1 MIEKA
6 IKNLLNEQVKGLLW
20 SANYK
25 TQNDNYGVVYYEGGD
40 PINVNDETKA
50 ERLNYQVEI
59 NSSDF
64 DKAKFKAHQVYT
76 LLHGLSNQV
85 YTAAYNDNGDEIE
98 VKHKLHFMAAETP
111 PLRIGVID
119 DKMIYTINFVANVTP
134 FCK

>member
-6 IKNLLNEQVKGLLW
+6 IKDLLNDEVKGLIW

-40 PINVNDETKA
+40 PINANNEA
-50 ERLNYQVEI
+50 NPENLIYQIEI
-59 NSSDF
+59 SSSDF
-64 DKAKFKAHQVYT
+64 DKTKFKAHQVYT
-76 LLHGLSNQV
+76 LLHGLRNKI
-85 YTAAYNDNGDEIE
+85 YTFNYNDEGNDIE
-98 VKHKLHFMAAETP
+98 VTHALHYMAAESP

-119 DKMIYTINFVANVTP
+119 DRMIYTINFVANVTP